1 MGQTDDDKKGK
12 KEAMKK
18 LRNERKQFIKA
29 AAARMKEQKKVIKAI
44 KEQIK
49 DNPGTVPEIAEG
61 TGIQSSEVLWY
72 LATLKKFGQIME
84 GEKDG
89 AYFRYEL
96 VETEQEEA
104 AETEEGI

>member
-1 MGQTDDDKKGK
+1 MSQTDDDKKEK

-18 LRNERKQFIKA
+18 LRNERKKFIKA
-29 AAARMKEQKKVIKAI
+29 AAVKVKEQNRVIKAI
-44 KEQIK
+44 KEQLK
-49 DNPGTVPEIAEG
+49 DKPGTVPEIAEE

-72 LATLKKFGQIME
+72 LASLKKFGQIVE

-96 VETEQEEA
+96 VATEQEET
-104 AETEEGI
+104 AE

>member
-1 MGQTDDDKKGK
+1 MDQADEDKKVG
-12 KEAMKK
+12 KEAMKN
-18 LRNERKQFIKA
+18 LRNARKQFIKA
-29 AAARMKEQKKVIKAI
+29 AAAKMKEQKKVIKAI

-61 TGIQSSEVLWY
+61 TGIQTSEVLWY
-72 LATLKKFGQIME
+72 LASLKKFGQVVE

-96 VETEQEEA
+96 AATEQEEA
-104 AETEEGI
+104 AQ

>member
-1 MGQTDDDKKGK
+1 MDQMDDDRKEK

-18 LRNERKQFIKA
+18 LRSERKKVIKA
-29 AAARMKEQKKVIKAI
+29 AAANVKKQNKVLKAI
-44 KEQIK
+44 KEQLK
-49 DNPGTVPEIAEG
+49 DNPGTVPEISEG
-61 TGIQSSEVLWY
+61 TGVQTSEVLWY
-72 LATLKKFGQIME
+72 LASLKKFGQIVE

-104 AETEEGI
+104 VE

>member
-1 MGQTDDDKKGK
+1 MGRTDDDKKEH

-18 LRNERKQFIKA
+18 LRSERKQSIKA
-29 AAARMKEQKKVIKAI
+29 AAAKVKEQNKVLKAI
-44 KEQIK
+44 KEQLK

-61 TGIQSSEVLWY
+61 TGIQTSEVLWY
-72 LATLKKFGQIME
+72 LASLKKFGQIVE

-96 VETEQEEA
+96 VETEQEQA
-104 AETEEGI
+104 AE